1 MLPTIVF
8 FGTHNFA
15 AHLLRLIVEKELA
28 RVVLVIT
35 APDQP
40 IGRQQI
46 LQSPPVKIVAQ
57 ELGLTIAQ
65 PSSLKNYSLPLTA
78 DLGLV
83 AQYGKIIPLALI
95 NSLPLGII
103 NVHTSLLPKYR
114 GASPIQ
120 TALLQGE
127 KETGIT
133 IMAID
138 AGLDT
143 GPIFHQDRLAIAP
156 TDNYL
161 TLEAKLANLAGDS
174 LTACLPDIIT
184 KKITAQ
190 PQTEHSATFCEP
202 LTRDS
207 GKIDWTKSAQDIY
220 NQYRA
225 FTPWPGIW
233 TTWKEK
239 RIKLLEIKIGRE
251 KIPAGQVLV
260 KENSLYIGAGQDSLL
275 VELLQL
281 EGKKPLAAID
291 FMNGH
296 PTFALARLGDK

>member
-120 TALLQGE
+120 TALL
-127 KETGIT
+127 
-133 IMAID
+133 
-138 AGLDT
+138 
-143 GPIFHQDRLAIAP
+143 
-156 TDNYL
+156 
-161 TLEAKLANLAGDS
+161 
-174 LTACLPDIIT
+174 
-184 KKITAQ
+184 
-190 PQTEHSATFCEP
+190 
-202 LTRDS
+202 
-207 GKIDWTKSAQDIY
+207 
-220 NQYRA
+220 
-225 FTPWPGIW
+225 
-233 TTWKEK
+233 
-239 RIKLLEIKIGRE
+239 
-251 KIPAGQVLV
+251 
-260 KENSLYIGAGQDSLL
+260 
-275 VELLQL
+275 
-281 EGKKPLAAID
+281 
-291 FMNGH
+291 
-296 PTFALARLGDK
+296 